1 MQRIYE
7 LKYPGD
13 VRIENFPNF
22 ISAYNRMRRWG
33 SLRGRPY
40 GGYYLIT
47 SFDEEAKKVLNMWE
61 FLWEHGRLQDAISTH
76 KLDVIRASRS

>member
-1 MQRIYE
+1 MSRTYE

-33 SLRGRPY
+33 SLTERFSA
-40 GGYYLIT
+40 GYYLIT
-47 SFDEEAKKVLNMWE
+47 SFDEETKNILNMWE
-61 FLWEHGRLQDAISTH
+61 FLWEYGRLQDGVSTH
-76 KLDVIRASRS
+76 KLDVIRTSR